1 MSSAFFGPKLTDR
14 RCRLLT
20 GLTGGGAAT
29 DRVFRASKSK
39 GKGSTVD
46 DAANGV
52 LMFRMRNG
60 SGLTSG
66 DRYRRS
72 VRCSGFE
79 SYLRARCIRY
89 GKRGR
94 EREKP
99 VLSDAYFDRREKYG
113 EAFQGHVIP
122 ISR

>member
-1 MSSAFFGPKLTDR
+1 MSSAFSGPKLTDR

-46 DAANGV
+46 GAANGV

-60 SGLTSG
+60 SGLTSNG
-66 DRYRRS
+66 IATDVPCVVAGSRVVYELDAS
-72 VRCSGFE
+72 DTE
-79 SYLRARCIRY
+79 SEGAK
-89 GKRGR
+89 GK
-94 EREKP
+94 
-99 VLSDAYFDRREKYG
+99 SQY
-113 EAFQGHVIP
+113 
-122 ISR
+122 